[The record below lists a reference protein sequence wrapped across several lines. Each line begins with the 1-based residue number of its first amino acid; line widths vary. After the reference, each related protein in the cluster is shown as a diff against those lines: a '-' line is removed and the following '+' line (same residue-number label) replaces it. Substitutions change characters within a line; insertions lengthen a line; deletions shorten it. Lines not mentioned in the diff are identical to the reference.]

1 MMWMDIV
8 NDRWVG
14 TSAVLF
20 MILMSV
26 LIMKPR
32 SVFVFFVMPSRMP
45 FICRLF
51 IRDLYQISL
60 CVWMTDFMM
69 RFLTIHDMSFQ
80 SAVQKLCDYNISVS
94 SSHYWSITF

>member
-1 MMWMDIV
+1 MWVDIV

-14 TSAVLF
+14 TSAVLL
-20 MILMSV
+20 MILMSI

-32 SVFVFFVMPSRMP
+32 SMFVFFMMPGRMP

-51 IRDLYQISL
+51 IGDLDQISL
-60 CVWMTDFMM
+60 CVWTTDFVMGL
-69 RFLTIHDMSFQ
+69 LTIHDMSFK

-94 SSHYWSITF
+94 SSYNWSITF

>member
-1 MMWMDIV
+1 MDIV

-14 TSAVLF
+14 TSAVLY

-26 LIMKPR
+26 LIIKPR
-32 SVFVFFVMPSRMP
+32 SVYVFFVMPGRMP
-45 FICRLF
+45 FICSLF
-51 IRDLYQISL
+51 IRNLDQISL
-60 CVWMTDFMM
+60 CVWMTDFVMGL
-69 RFLTIHDMSFQ
+69 LTIHDMSFQ